1 MLEILNK
8 IISNILT
15 ALYQPFWFS
24 ILAAIL
30 LMFLWLYAREHGWK
44 EVFLI
49 WIRTFKTSASFRKLF
64 LLFFYMVMILMR
76 TLLNRNMWANPVSDV
91 MGGWTLY
98 NSKGEL
104 TAESI
109 ENLILT
115 IPFTVLLFWSLK
127 DRVLEKVTI
136 GRTLWAGLKYAFLL
150 SVGIEFLQLFLRLG
164 TFQLADIVY
173 NTLGG
178 GIGGL
183 VYYIGDR
190 ICMKMSSTF

>member
-1 MLEILNK
+1 
-8 IISNILT
+8 
-15 ALYQPFWFS
+15 
-24 ILAAIL
+24 
-30 LMFLWLYAREHGWK
+30 
-44 EVFLI
+44 
-49 WIRTFKTSASFRKLF
+49 
-64 LLFFYMVMILMR
+64 MVMILMR

-109 ENLILT
+109 ENLMLT
-115 IPFTVLLFWSLK
+115 IPFTVLLLWTLK
-127 DRVLEKVTI
+127 GRLLEKVTV
-136 GRTLWAGLKYAFLL
+136 GRTFLAGLKYAFLL

-173 NTLGG
+173 NTIGG

-183 VYYIGDR
+183 IYYIGYR
-190 ICMKMSSTF
+190 ISNHK

>member
-1 MLEILNK
+1 
-8 IISNILT
+8 
-15 ALYQPFWFS
+15 
-24 ILAAIL
+24 
-30 LMFLWLYAREHGWK
+30 
-44 EVFLI
+44 
-49 WIRTFKTSASFRKLF
+49 
-64 LLFFYMVMILMR
+64 
-76 TLLNRNMWANPVSDV
+76 MWANPVSDV